1 VRFDQTVANTLHDAA
16 TPALT
21 NVFLGITALGSIET
35 VALLGLLVA
44 GFFAVYRRWLRV
56 WGWLLALGGSVALN
70 VLLKQL
76 FERQRP
82 SFPDPLLV
90 EISYSSPSGHAMI
103 SLVLYGML
111 AYFAVLALK
120 SWRARTTV
128 VFGAALLILLI
139 GFSRTYLGVHYFSD
153 VVAGFAA
160 GGVWLSACITG
171 METIRHRSKGKSE
184 TLK

>member
-1 VRFDQTVANTLHDAA
+1 VRFDQTVANALHDAA

-21 NVFLGITALGSIET
+21 NVFLGIIALGSIET

-44 GFFAVYRRWLRV
+44 GFFAMYRRWLHV
-56 WGWLLALGGSVALN
+56 WAWLLALGGSVAPN

-90 EISYSSPSGHAMI
+90 ETSYSFPSGHAMI

-128 VFGAALLILLI
+128 VFGVPLLILLI

-160 GGVWLSACITG
+160 GGVWLSACITS
-171 METIRHRSKGKSE
+171 METLRHRNKDKPE
-184 TLK
+184 VLK